1 MIRNYGDALNA
12 LAERTY
18 DNTQAIKRMK
28 TQRRVSFVD
37 LYGIPFSVQGDAN
50 YPATFYISMS
60 PDLVYY
66 ERFAF
71 KVVIESFQS
80 TVTGVDG
87 GSITIGNTSL
97 SGGGT
102 YSADI
107 IDGTST
113 LDDSSSSGGITPN
126 PHTHP
131 VSGEL
136 GGLTYGIKKQA
147 TASTNWRMKIHG
159 IDITPYLMEQQDG
172 EWING
177 EGIFPSK
184 SLKDEE
190 DMYDILDVA
199 CMFEAEGDTDSRNKL
214 LLPEFKQV
222 QILSDAPFKATVHLY
237 LKYSHMNR

>member
-1 MIRNYGDALNA
+1 MIRTYDDAISA
-12 LAERTY
+12 IAERTHE
-18 DNTQAIKRMK
+18 NTQAIKRMK

-71 KVVIESFQS
+71 KIVIESFTS

-87 GSITIGNTSL
+87 GSIVIGDTTL

-107 IDGTST
+107 ISGTST
-113 LDDSSSSGGITPN
+113 LDDSSSGGGITPN

-131 VSGEL
+131 VTGDL

-147 TASTNWRMKIHG
+147 TASQNWRLLIH
-159 IDITPYLMEQQDG
+159 DVDVTAYLMEQQDG

-184 SLKDEE
+184 NLKGEE

-199 CMFEAEGDTDSRNKL
+199 CMLEAEGNTTDRDKL
-214 LLPEFKQV
+214 LMPEFKKV
-222 QILSDAPFKATVHLY
+222 EIISDSPFKATMHLY
-237 LKYSHMNR
+237 LKYSHLNR